1 MESQVKKNVF
11 SFISVFIILVFTIL
25 AFKSADQANGYYT
38 KEAFLQFKI
47 EKKKKPSKM
56 SYDKPDE
63 AIKWLVEQRMS
74 ATGSIP
80 ADWRQNALKHIAKY
94 NLNPLATEA
103 FSWTAHGPGNIGGRI
118 RAMVIHPTDTNTIY
132 IGAASGGVWKT
143 TDGAESWT
151 PLKDLMENLAVNAL
165 CMDPANPDILY
176 AGTGEGFF
184 NVDALQGEGIFKTT
198 DGGASWTQLNSTMN
212 DNFYFVNKVAIDP
225 SNGKLW
231 AATRAGLFYSTDGG
245 GSFQQRSLGDNSNVT
260 DLAIKG
266 SNIFVAQGLSQQGR
280 VLVSTNNGES
290 FSPSFTRSGIGRLV
304 VAIAPSNPMIAYA
317 SGQNMTS
324 NQCGALVKTT
334 DAGASWNDITIP
346 GPTAS
351 GDPTY
356 TGQQA
361 WYNNILAVHPTN
373 PDIIYAAGLD
383 MFGTTNGGTSWEQI
397 TQWDAERTNP
407 IFAHADHHII
417 AFNPLNPNTVYVGND
432 GGVYRSINGGSGWEM
447 KNNNL
452 AITQFYYGAVHPT
465 QEKYYGGAQD
475 NGTLV
480 SETGTNWK
488 EIIGG
493 DGGATEVD
501 YNNPEFVYGEYTN
514 FCFYKSTDG
523 GTNFVKSMSG
533 IPVGPGTF
541 DGTTDRTLFITP
553 FIMDPNN
560 PHILLGGTYRV
571 WRTTNQATSWT
582 AISGDLTGDGTG
594 TEGGS
599 ISTLAVAKG
608 NSNVIYIG
616 CTNGRVQVTTDG
628 GGSWNIRDN
637 GLPTAYATRIVV
649 DPANEATAYIS
660 YSGFAAGNKVY
671 KTTDYGST
679 WTNISGNLP
688 NIPVNS
694 LLVVPTRTEAVFAG
708 TDLGVFTTTD
718 GGNTWYRDGL
728 SLPNVAIFD
737 MDYRA
742 SDDKI
747 FVHTHGRGTWST
759 PAAATSIKEL
769 ANNPADFNLLQNYP
783 NPFNPSTKIRFSVPV
798 SGMVTV
804 KVYDLQGKEI
814 ATLHNSSMNAGSYEV
829 DWKGSDSF
837 GKPVS
842 SGIYFCRLV
851 SGNNQKTIKMILS
864 K

>member
-1 MESQVKKNVF
+1 MKISRF
-11 SFISVFIILVFTIL
+11 SFLSVLLITVFTVA
-25 AFKSADQANGYYT
+25 AFRIADNKGFYT
-38 KEAFLQFKI
+38 KEAFKKYKI
-47 EKKKKPSKM
+47 EKKRAAKM
-56 SYDKPDE
+56 NYGQPDE
-63 AIKWLVEQRMS
+63 AVKWIIEQRKS

-80 ADWRQNALKHIAKY
+80 PDWRATALKQIEKN
-94 NLNPLATEA
+94 NLKPFGTED

-118 RAMVIHPTDTNTIY
+118 RAMVIHPTDTNTIF

-143 TDGAESWT
+143 TDGGASWA

-198 DGGASWTQLNSTMN
+198 DGGASWTQLNPTMN
-212 DNFYFVNKVAIDP
+212 ENFYFVNKVAVDP
-225 SNGKLW
+225 SNGRLW
-231 AATRAGLFYSTDGG
+231 AATRAGLFFSNDGG
-245 GSFQQRSLGDNSNVT
+245 GSFSQRTLGDNSNVT

-266 SNIFVAQGLSQQGR
+266 SYIFVAQGLSQQGR
-280 VLVSTNNGES
+280 VLVSSNNGES
-290 FSPSFTRSGIGRLV
+290 FSESFTRSGIGRLV
-304 VAIAPSNPMIAYA
+304 VAISPSNPMIAYA
-317 SGQNMTS
+317 SGQNMST

-334 DAGASWNDITIP
+334 DGGASWNDMTIP
-346 GPTAS
+346 GPTSS

-361 WYNNILAVHPTN
+361 WYNNILAVHPTDPN
-373 PDIIYAAGLD
+373 KVYAAGLD
-383 MFGTTNGGTSWEQI
+383 AFGSENGGTSWTQI
-397 TQWDAERTNP
+397 SQWDAERTNP

-417 AFNPLNPNTVYVGND
+417 VFNPLNSNTVYLGND
-432 GGVYRSINGGSGWEM
+432 GGVYRSLNGGTEWQM
-447 KNNNL
+447 MNNNL

-465 QEKYYGGAQD
+465 QNIFYGGAQD

-523 GTNFVKSMSG
+523 GTNFVKSMNG
-533 IPVGPGTF
+533 IPVGPGVF

-571 WRTTNQATSWT
+571 WRTTNQAGNWS

-599 ISTLAVAKG
+599 ISALAVAKG
-608 NSNVIYIG
+608 NSDVIYVG
-616 CTNGRVQVTTDG
+616 CTNGKVQVTTNG
-628 GGSWNIRDN
+628 GGSWNLRDN
-637 GLPTAYATRIVV
+637 GLPGAYVTRVAV
-649 DPANEATAYIS
+649 DPSNEAIAYIS
-660 YSGFAAGNKVY
+660 FSGFAAGNKVY
-671 KTTDYGST
+671 KTTDYGAT
-679 WTNISGNLP
+679 WTNVSGNLP

-694 LLVVPTRTEAVFAG
+694 ILVVPTRQGVVFAG
-708 TDLGVFTTTD
+708 TDLGVFTSTD
-718 GGNTWYRDGL
+718 GGTNWFRDGL
-728 SLPNVAIFD
+728 SLPNVAVFD

-742 SDDKI
+742 SDDRI

-759 PAAATSIKEL
+759 PAGPTSIKETG
-769 ANNPADFNLLQNYP
+769 NNPADFNLLQNYP
-783 NPFNPSTKIRFSVPV
+783 NPFNPSTKIRFSVPG
-798 SGMVTV
+798 SGLVTV

-814 ATLHNSSMNAGSYEV
+814 ATLHNSSLNAGSYEV
-829 DWKGSDSF
+829 EWNGSDAS
-837 GKPVS
+837 GKSLS
-842 SGIYFCRLV
+842 SGIYFCRLT
-851 SGNNQKTIKMILS
+851 SGNNQKTVKMILN